1 MLKRVVFGSKQINGL
16 SRSFFGLIMSNGS
29 TCLSN
34 WSVVSGH
41 HLRAMFGLTLNI
53 LAGQVGRLKSDP
65 PT

>member
-16 SRSFFGLIMSNGS
+16 SRSFFGLIM
-29 TCLSN
+29 SN